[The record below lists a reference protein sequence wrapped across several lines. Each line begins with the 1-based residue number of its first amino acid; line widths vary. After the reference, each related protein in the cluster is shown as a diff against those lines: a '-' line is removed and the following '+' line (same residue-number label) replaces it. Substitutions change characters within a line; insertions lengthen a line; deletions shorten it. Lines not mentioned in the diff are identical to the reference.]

1 MGELGSVIRAGQ
13 GCLEDLPRAE
23 GLCAQKAGDA
33 DVQAGGE
40 PDDGKINEPA
50 QGVIPQLPGVPAV
63 GAGVVHGHRGGV
75 DDGDGAGV
83 GGSGDREA
91 DFCGAADGVGD
102 EVASSLQGAGPWCVQ
117 MVV

>member
-1 MGELGSVIRAGQ
+1 M
-13 GCLEDLPRAE
+13 
-23 GLCAQKAGDA
+23 
-33 DVQAGGE
+33 QAGGE

-63 GAGVVHGHRGGV
+63 RAGVVHGHRGGV
-75 DDGDGAGV
+75 DDGDVAGV
-83 GGSGDREA
+83 SGSGDGQA